1 MKLKVTQI
9 RSTIGRKE
17 DQKRTI
23 IALGLNKI
31 NRSRLHD
38 DNAVIRGMIN
48 KVSHL
53 VKVEEVKPA
62 EKIAPKKAKKPA
74 VKKTTIKKETKVT
87 PKKAATST
95 AKKVAPKTAKK
106 VEKPAPKKAE

>member
-62 EKIAPKKAKKPA
+62 KKAVSKKNAKPA
-74 VKKTTIKKETKVT
+74 TPKASPKKETKVT
-87 PKKAATST
+87 PKKVATST
-95 AKKVAPKTAKK
+95 VKKAAPKKVKK